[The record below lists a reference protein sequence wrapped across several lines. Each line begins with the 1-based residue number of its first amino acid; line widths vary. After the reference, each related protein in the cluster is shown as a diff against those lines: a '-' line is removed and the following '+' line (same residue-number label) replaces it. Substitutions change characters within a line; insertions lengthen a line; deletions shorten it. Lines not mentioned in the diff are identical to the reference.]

1 MNILIYRYGSIC
13 EPDIIEA
20 FNRMSVHVDEVTDEI
35 YNKKITPAEGIT
47 VLKKRLDSGTAYSLV
62 FTVNFFPWIA
72 EVCRL
77 VLRLFARL
85 ATTQETLTSS
95 ASMR

>member
-72 EVCRL
+72 EVCSIYGIMYFSLIVDSPVMELYSIR
-77 VLRLFARL
+77 
-85 ATTQETLTSS
+85 
-95 ASMR
+95 

>member
-1 MNILIYRYGSIC
+1 MEISMNILIYRYGSIC

-47 VLKKRLDSGTAYSLV
+47 VLKKHLDSGTAYSLV
-62 FTVNFFPWIA
+62 FTVNFFP
-72 EVCRL
+72 
-77 VLRLFARL
+77 
-85 ATTQETLTSS
+85 
-95 ASMR
+95 